1 MFTPQV
7 TQKYTQI
14 QSCHW
19 SPEPSNLCMILTKDD
34 FLQNIIIKSSSKVSS
49 MVATMISKEGQLTQ
63 AYTMKRNPKYQTTL
77 PNYLLAMINY
87 SWPYKPMQITFTN
100 NSITLWK
107 TLINLGMKLFVKG
120 IMIHPFRNILNLIEI
135 FPERF
140 QWKAFTTKWFIV
152 VYYSRTITEGK
163 EGF

>member
-1 MFTPQV
+1 
-7 TQKYTQI
+7 
-14 QSCHW
+14 
-19 SPEPSNLCMILTKDD
+19 MILTKDD
-34 FLQNIIIKSSSKVSS
+34 FLQNIIIKSFRFLAWSLV
-49 MVATMISKEGQLTQ
+49 MISKEGQLTQ